1 MTDTAL
7 TWLAATW
14 ALVGA
19 ALTQP
24 LDNPAPWIVA
34 VAAGF
39 YTAGA
44 NPSKTITIIGR
55 AIMVG
60 AIAGVLTMA
69 IQLLFFG
76 GMA

>member
-1 MTDTAL
+1 MTETAL
-7 TWLAATW
+7 AWLTATW

-24 LDNPAPWIVA
+24 LDNPAVWIVA

-44 NPSKTITIIGR
+44 NPNKTIAVIGR
-55 AIMVG
+55 SIMVG

-69 IQLLFFG
+69 VQLLFFG
-76 GMA
+76 GLA